1 MELDPIT
8 RMMIA
13 AKQQILLYQATHK
26 EKRLCDKPSEDTKDD
41 TPDITKFCMETID
54 IVRVKV
60 DTLEPEDKF
69 KLLAMLENFIGKVRR
84 DVADE
89 WTYCA
94 GCNQYVKVQERKN
107 VNNGDGT
114 YTVVCGNCGV
124 PHHHRG
130 IRNLFER
137 DKCCK

>member
-26 EKRLCDKPSEDTKDD
+26 EKRLCDKPSKDTKDD

-54 IVRVKV
+54 IV
-60 DTLEPEDKF
+60 
-69 KLLAMLENFIGKVRR
+69 
-84 DVADE
+84 
-89 WTYCA
+89 
-94 GCNQYVKVQERKN
+94 

-114 YTVVCGNCGV
+114 YTVVCGNCGT

-130 IRNLFER
+130 IINLFER